1 MKTRLNELFVL
12 MAVMVLFPAA
22 SFADTRGGGAGTT
35 ANITLDAVVN
45 EATDNW
51 DTLLSKSVTLTSTS
65 QCIVTACSDI
75 DNPGPIGSVSNN
87 YIFVI
92 SLDDTSPGLN
102 TSSERAL
109 EMNDS
114 GADEDPVS
122 DAVCSTRHVSVPAGT
137 HTIRWLGARVST
149 SDDITTVLDTSLT
162 VGCFSGSAL

>member
-22 SFADTRGGGAGTT
+22 SFADTRAGGSGTT
-35 ANITLDAVVN
+35 VNVTLDAIVD
-45 EATDNW
+45 EATDVW
-51 DTLLSKSVTLTSTS
+51 DTLRSKSLTLTSTS

-87 YIFVI
+87 YMFVI

-102 TSSERAL
+102 TLSERAL

-114 GADEDPVS
+114 GADEDPAS
-122 DAVCSTRHVSVPAGT
+122 EAVCSTRHLSVPAGT
-137 HTIRWLGARVST
+137 HTIYWLGARASA

-162 VGCFSGSAL
+162 IGCFPGSAL